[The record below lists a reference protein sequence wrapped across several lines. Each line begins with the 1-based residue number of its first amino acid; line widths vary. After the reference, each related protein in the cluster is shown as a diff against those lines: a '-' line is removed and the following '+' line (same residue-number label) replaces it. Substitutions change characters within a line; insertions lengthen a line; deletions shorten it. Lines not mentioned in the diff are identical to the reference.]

1 VSHELVARL
10 REVQRQLCAPGAPF
24 EVAEAAVFG
33 ERVRMFV
40 NAPASLREAVA
51 PARRFG
57 SREFVVYR
65 DERWSFARFFEHV
78 DALAAQLIGRYGIV
92 KGDRIA
98 IAMRNRPEWLTA
110 AVAALSAGATLV
122 PLNSWGRR
130 EELLHGL
137 SDSAPKLIF
146 CDEPRLR
153 HVGADLAPLGI
164 QAVVTDAPAAVAGMP
179 VVSYAELV
187 AAGAGALPPAVGL
200 APEDDALI
208 LYTSGT
214 TSLAKGVLSTH
225 RAICQALTSF
235 EFAGAVAGMTSPEIV
250 QAIMAQGCAPTMLT
264 AVPLFHVSGLH
275 AHFLHSLR
283 SGRRMVMMYRWDV
296 EEALRLI
303 ERERVTAVAASTA
316 MIAQL
321 LSAPSF
327 ASTDTRSLT
336 AVGLGGAAVTR
347 RVIDLIGEKRPTPMA
362 GIGYGLT
369 ETNGVGTVS
378 SGATFLYKPTSSGIR
393 LPIMDV
399 RIVGPDGAVLG
410 EGETGEICLRGAALM
425 QSYWR
430 DAEATSRVLRDGWFS
445 TGDVGYLDDEGF
457 LFVVDRIKDIVN
469 RGGEKISTAEVESCV
484 SRLPQVAEVAGVAL
498 PDAAL
503 GEVLA
508 LAVRL
513 HPGTVLTAERVCAH
527 VSEHLAAFKVPACV
541 AFFDEDLPRNASGK
555 LLRREISGQVA
566 RQVGRADR
574 PG

>member
-10 REVQRQLCAPGAPF
+10 YEVQRQLCAPGAPF
-24 EVAEAAVFG
+24 EVVEERVFG
-33 ERVRMFV
+33 EPTRLFLR
-40 NAPASLREAVA
+40 APANLREAVA
-51 PARRFG
+51 PARGFG
-57 SREFVVYR
+57 DREFLVYR
-65 DERWSFARFFEHV
+65 DERWSFRRFFEHV
-78 DALAAQLIGRYGIV
+78 DALAAQLVGRYGIV
-92 KGDRIA
+92 KGDRVA

-110 AVAALSAGATLV
+110 AIAALSAGATLV

-137 SDSAPKLIF
+137 TDSAPRVIF
-146 CDEPRLR
+146 CDEPRLA
-153 HVGADLAPLGI
+153 HVGGDLAALDI
-164 QAVVTDAPAAVAGMP
+164 RAVVADAPAADGGARIAR
-179 VVSYAELV
+179 YADLV
-187 AAGAGALPPAVGL
+187 AAGAGALPPAVAL
-200 APEDDALI
+200 APDDDALI

-235 EFAGAVAGMTSPEIV
+235 EYAGAVAGMTSPESV
-250 QAIMAQGCAPTMLT
+250 KAIMALGHAPTMLT

-283 SGRRMVMMYRWDV
+283 SGRRMVMMFRWDV
-296 EEALRLI
+296 DEALRLI
-303 ERERVTAVAASTA
+303 ERERVTAIAASTA

-321 LSAPSF
+321 LSAPAF
-327 ASTDTRSLT
+327 AATDTRSLT

-347 RVIDLIGEKRPTPMA
+347 RVIDLIEEKRPAAMA

-378 SGATFLYKPTSSGIR
+378 SGATFRYKPTSSGVR

-399 RIVGPDGAVLG
+399 RITGEDGGALAA
-410 EGETGEICLRGAALM
+410 GETGEICLRGAALM
-425 QSYWR
+425 RSYWR
-430 DAEATSRVLRDGWFS
+430 DAEATSRVLQDGWFA
-445 TGDVGYLDDEGF
+445 TGDVGYVDDEGF

-498 PDAAL
+498 PDADL

-513 HPGTVLTAERVCAH
+513 QPGAALTAEQVRGH
-527 VSEHLAAFKVPACV
+527 VGEHLAAFKVPAHV
-541 AFFDEDLPRNASGK
+541 AFLDDDLPRNASGK
-555 LLRREISGQVA
+555 LLRRELSLRLAQEFAGSA
-566 RQVGRADR
+566 GA
-574 PG
+574 